1 MLKHVYIL
9 SKIGSF
15 IITWLKKNYP
25 KQNVPKFE
33 EEKDG
38 RRESFL
44 HLFLYILRYLG
55 FAKNDNLLTTEIS
68 MKKI

>member
-1 MLKHVYIL
+1 L
-9 SKIGSF
+9 
-15 IITWLKKNYP
+15 TKKNYP

-44 HLFLYILRYLG
+44 HLFVYILRYLG
-55 FAKNDNLLTTEIS
+55 FAKNDNLLTIEIS